1 VVKRILTH
9 GAETWRMSEVNK
21 KRIMAVEMDAFK
33 RSVGISKKERVR
45 NDDIRLI
52 GVDGNII
59 HELQSQ
65 QLIWYGHSLWAEI

>member
-1 VVKRILTH
+1 
-9 GAETWRMSEVNK
+9 
-21 KRIMAVEMDAFK
+21 MAVEMDVFK

-59 HELQSQ
+59 HELQSTTH
-65 QLIWYGHSLWAEI
+65 LVWA